1 MRIDNASIYNELL
14 KNIEGLEIPKVM
26 ENATH
31 VYHLYVVR
39 VQNRENIIELLNS
52 KGIGVGIHYPTPLPF
67 LEAYNYKNHQPS
79 DYPISFDYKD
89 QILSLPMYPELTKQ
103 KIDYVVEQLSNSLI

>member
-1 MRIDNASIYNELL
+1 
-14 KNIEGLEIPKVM
+14 M
-26 ENATH
+26 ENSTH

-67 LEAYNYKNHQPS
+67 LEAYNYKNHQKTLFFGS
-79 DYPISFDYKD
+79 VKMLHFR
-89 QILSLPMYPELTKQ
+89 LSKQ
-103 KIDYVVEQLSNSLI
+103 T